1 MTYDPE
7 DLELVVDHHEL
18 QSIESGHPPRH
29 LGAWRAACR
38 KEILANEA
46 LREGFIERAAAGL
59 RARAAGRKLTY
70 CKHVR
75 GSHAVHH
82 VYDPTGTDQPPA
94 WWNRDEAKRE
104 YDSQRGKLRPP
115 AEVEATASRLGN
127 IGIEE
132 TK

>member
-38 KEILANEA
+38 KEILENER
-46 LREGFIERAAAGL
+46 LREGFVERAAAGL
-59 RARAAGRKLTY
+59 RARAAGTRIT
-70 CKHVR
+70 CCSEAR
-75 GSHAVHH
+75 GTHSMSY
-82 VYDPTGTDQPPA
+82 VYDPKGTAQPPS

-104 YDSQRGKLRPP
+104 YDQRR
-115 AEVEATASRLGN
+115 TA
-127 IGIEE
+127 
-132 TK
+132 

>member
-46 LREGFIERAAAGL
+46 LREGFVERAAAGL
-59 RARAAGRKLTY
+59 RARAAGRKLTGWRE
-70 CKHVR
+70 VR
-75 GSHAVHH
+75 GSHGISV
-82 VYDPTGTDQPPA
+82 VEDPNGTD
-94 WWNRDEAKRE
+94 
-104 YDSQRGKLRPP
+104 RPP
-115 AEVEATASRLGN
+115 W
-127 IGIEE
+127 
-132 TK
+132 K